1 MTSIIRS
8 LDKRQAFFL
17 SQPGYLN
24 VTKLTVESIFRMNA
38 AFLDE
43 IGDISR
49 FTARFF
55 RELFKPRQE
64 FEEFLRQ
71 CFWVGYKSLP
81 LVGITA
87 FIMGLVLTIQSRP
100 TLVEFG
106 AQSLLPAMV
115 AVSLLREISPVITA
129 LICAGKIGSGMGAE
143 LGSMRVTEQIDAMD
157 VSGTNPFKYLIVTR
171 VMATTIML
179 PMLSSLSNAI
189 SLYGGYLGVNIR
201 GQVSWNLYW
210 TQVFDALSFGDVV
223 PSLIKTFFF
232 GFAIGII
239 GCYKGYN
246 SKKGTEGVGR
256 SANSAVVVA
265 SLLVFIID
273 LIAVQI
279 SDLLGL
285 T

>member
-1 MTSIIRS
+1 VAIFSDINIV
-8 LDKRQAFFL
+8 FL
-17 SQPGYLN
+17 RE
-24 VTKLTVESIFRMNA
+24 V
-38 AFLDE
+38 
-43 IGDISR
+43 GDISR
-49 FTARFF
+49 FTVRFF
-55 RELFKPRQE
+55 KELFKPRQE
-64 FEEFLRQ
+64 VEEFLRQ
-71 CFWVGYKSLP
+71 CYWVGYKSLP
-81 LVGITA
+81 LVSITA

-115 AVSLLREISPVITA
+115 SVSLVREISPVITA

-157 VSGTNPFKYLIVTR
+157 VSGTNPFRYLVVTR
-171 VMATTIML
+171 VLATSFMI
-179 PMLSSLSNAI
+179 PVLSNLSNAV

-201 GQVSWNLYW
+201 GQVSWHLYW
-210 TQVFDALSFGDVV
+210 IQVFNALSFGDVV
-223 PSLIKTFFF
+223 PSIVKTFFF

-246 SKKGTEGVGR
+246 SRKGTEGVGR

-273 LIAVQI
+273 LVAVQI
-279 SDLLGL
+279 TDLLGL

>member
-1 MTSIIRS
+1 MKLNFPNIE
-8 LDKRQAFFL
+8 KNQFL
-17 SQPGYLN
+17 N
-24 VTKLTVESIFRMNA
+24 
-38 AFLDE
+38 E

-55 RELFKPRQE
+55 REVSKPKQE
-64 FEEFLRQ
+64 YREFINQ
-71 CFWVGYKSLP
+71 CYWIGYKTLT

-106 AQSLLPAMV
+106 AESYLPSMV
-115 AVSLLREISPVITA
+115 SVSLIREIAPVITA

-143 LGSMRVTEQIDAMD
+143 LGSMRVTEQIDAME
-157 VSGTNPFKYLIVTR
+157 VSGTNPFKYLVVTR
-171 VMATTIML
+171 VMAATLMV
-179 PMLSSLSNAI
+179 PVLSSLANAI

-201 GQVSWNLYW
+201 GQVSWHLYW
-210 TQVFDALSFGDVV
+210 FQVFGVLDFSDML
-223 PSLIKTFFF
+223 PSLVKTFFF

-239 GCYKGYN
+239 GTYKGYN
-246 SKKGTEGVGR
+246 STKGTEGVGR
-256 SANSAVVVA
+256 SATTAVIVA

-279 SDLLGL
+279 TDILGL